1 MPLRKARA
9 KKPIASSRALK
20 ALRKELYA
28 LADPVDAQFLQ
39 GFFKTGPGQYG
50 AGDKFL
56 GLRVPDLRR
65 FVREYPDLEDSQ
77 ALEMLRS
84 AWHEE
89 RLLALLFLVDKY
101 RRGDSPVRAKL
112 HRAYLANTR
121 YINNWDLVDASA
133 HYIVGQHLDARNIR
147 LLERLARS
155 DDIWER
161 RIAIVAT
168 FHFIRAGEFRPTLK
182 IAKLL
187 VDDSHDLIHKAVGW
201 MLREVGKRDR
211 RVLDGFLRK
220 HFRSMPR
227 TMLRYAIE
235 RHPERVRK
243 HYLRGGLPP
252 TAVFLSSGRALTS
265 RFSERKRKTAGRVR
279 SETSRPQIRPGRQ
292 SGY

>member
-1 MPLRKARA
+1 MPQRKAHS
-9 KKPIASSRALK
+9 KKRSGPARTLV

-28 LADPVDAQFLQ
+28 LADPADAKFLQ
-39 GFFKTGPGQYG
+39 GFFKTAPGQYG

-56 GLRVPDLRR
+56 GLRAPDLRR
-65 FVREYPDLEDSQ
+65 LVREYSELEDSD

-84 AWHEE
+84 SWHEE
-89 RLLALLFLVDKY
+89 RLLALLFLVHKY
-101 RRGDSPVRAKL
+101 RRGDDSAREKI

-121 YINNWDLVDASA
+121 HINNWDLVDASA
-133 HYIVGQHLDARNIR
+133 HYIVGQHLDARNIS

-161 RIAIVAT
+161 RIAIIST
-168 FHFIRAGEFRPTLK
+168 FHFIRTDEFRPTLK

-187 VDDSHDLIHKAVGW
+187 VHDPHDLIHKAVGW

-211 RVLDGFLRK
+211 SAEDAFLLRHYSK
-220 HFRSMPR
+220 MPR

-243 HYLRGGLPP
+243 RYLR
-252 TAVFLSSGRALTS
+252 
-265 RFSERKRKTAGRVR
+265 VR
-279 SETSRPQIRPGRQ
+279 
-292 SGY
+292 

>member
-1 MPLRKARA
+1 MPQRKARA
-9 KKPIASSRALK
+9 KKRSGASATLA

-28 LADPVDAQFLQ
+28 LADPADAKFLQ

-65 FVREYPDLEDSQ
+65 MVREYPELEVSD
-77 ALEMLRS
+77 ALEMLAS
-84 AWHEE
+84 SWHEE
-89 RLLALLFLVDKY
+89 RLLALLFLVKEY
-101 RRGDSPVRAKL
+101 RSGDRSVRAKL

-133 HYIVGQHLDARNIR
+133 HYIVGQHLDARNIG

-161 RIAIVAT
+161 RIAIVST
-168 FHFIRAGEFRPTLK
+168 FHFIRAAEFRPTLK

-187 VDDSHDLIHKAVGW
+187 VQDPHDLIHKAVGW

-211 RVLDGFLRK
+211 KAEDAFLLRYYRK
-220 HFRSMPR
+220 MPR

-235 RHPERVRK
+235 RHPERMRRQ
-243 HYLRGGLPP
+243 YLRVRP
-252 TAVFLSSGRALTS
+252 TSSD
-265 RFSERKRKTAGRVR
+265 
-279 SETSRPQIRPGRQ
+279 
-292 SGY
+292 